1 MFEFGR
7 EEWVKE
13 ELGVVWAP
21 IMMVLVLIGI
31 ALAVVSW

>member
-7 EEWVKE
+7 EEWVRE
-13 ELGVVWAP
+13 ELGGALAP
-21 IMMVLVLIGI
+21 IVMVLVLIGI